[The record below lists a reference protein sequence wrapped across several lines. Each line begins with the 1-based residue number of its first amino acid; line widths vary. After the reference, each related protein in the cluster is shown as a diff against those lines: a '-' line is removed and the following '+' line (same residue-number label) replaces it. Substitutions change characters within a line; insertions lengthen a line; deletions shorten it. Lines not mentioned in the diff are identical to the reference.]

1 MNYSNFYH
9 FRDVL
14 QSRYLFI
21 PTLITLKMIFNW
33 PWSKTRKHRCLDG
46 SVKLIFNNIDDAFPL
61 ALKDTNIKIEAEGA
75 VQEAATANLKAEH
88 QSKIQSLLFSI
99 TDQNQSLMMTFRSA
113 YIGYTTDPCGDGGFF
128 TRQIESI
135 TQRQYRLMELRTQIT
150 GLISLAEMFP
160 DNSQQITNTYFEIM
174 NQLGGKGIAEMAKV
188 EIKENRENA
197 QEWIGGQNG

>member
-1 MNYSNFYH
+1 
-9 FRDVL
+9 
-14 QSRYLFI
+14 
-21 PTLITLKMIFNW
+21 MIFNW